1 MFMKILIIMLIS
13 LYLIFN
19 VVVAMTHTTKQ
30 MKRKLDDERSLLDK
44 VFLAM
49 FYAPAWVLKG
59 IKIAIIALIA

>member
-1 MFMKILIIMLIS
+1 MFMKILIIILIS
-13 LYLIFN
+13 LYLILN
-19 VVVAMTHTTKQ
+19 VAIAMTHTTKQ

-59 IKIAIIALIA
+59 IKTAIKALIA

>member
-1 MFMKILIIMLIS
+1 MKILIIILIS
-13 LYLIFN
+13 LYLILN
-19 VVVAMTHTTKQ
+19 VAIAMTHTTKQ

-59 IKIAIIALIA
+59 IKTAIIALIA